1 MKLNLH
7 KSPLILLAASMLLTA
22 CGASDNDPGVG
33 GVTAGEAQA
42 LNDAAE
48 MLDRRSVDRA
58 VTTTPT
64 QEPAEASS
72 MSNSSAENSADQP

>member
-1 MKLNLH
+1 MEARVIRLFAGLM
-7 KSPLILLAASMLLTA
+7 LAALAA

-48 MLDRRSVDRA
+48 MLDQRYNAATAA
-58 VTTTPT
+58 VLP
-64 QEPAEASS
+64 PANAADNAQASKP
-72 MSNSSAENSADQP
+72 D